1 MAVLWKAY
9 GGLMEVLWSNESEF
23 KIFHSQISCRIL
35 WTFPNIK
42 CTYKCMKPVADYF
55 PAISARHCR
64 VLFLT
69 WNTNVFL
76 PIHKPEARGAIYEL
90 R

>member
-1 MAVLWKAY
+1 
-9 GGLMEVLWSNESEF
+9 
-23 KIFHSQISCRIL
+23 
-35 WTFPNIK
+35 
-42 CTYKCMKPVADYF
+42 MKPVADYF

-90 R
+90 K